1 MNNKVIVK
9 LIVPE
14 IDKIYDVY
22 LPINKK
28 IGNIINLLNQTISEL
43 TSNELELSNCNSLYN
58 GKTGEKYISDILL
71 YHTIEM
77 ELPSSYYHRENQ
89 IFILYIFAFPI
100 FYDIMIIEGY

>member
-43 TSNELELSNCNSLYN
+43 TNNEIEQSNCNCLYN

-71 YHTIEM
+71 YHTNIRNGTT
-77 ELPSSYYHRENQ
+77 L
-89 IFILYIFAFPI
+89 ILLS
-100 FYDIMIIEGY
+100 